1 MMNEEE
7 LLKRLNN
14 QQPIIVRN
22 RKFDGLKPVV
32 PKFVADW
39 YEKNKDDFE
48 YKLYDLCIDFHD
60 KNLQENLYRWFD
72 DNNNKSIETLVLMH
86 KFGYEVEKDK
96 LYTVEIPNP
105 ISDGYTKVYLGKNKD
120 NKVGLCIWGCYSSI
134 EFANNWKQLD
144 NAQLTESEIK
154 KDCAWAWEFAKEVKE

>member
-14 QQPIIVRN
+14 QQPIMVRN

-32 PKFVADW
+32 PQFVADW

-48 YKLYDLCIDFHD
+48 YKLYNLCIDFHD

-86 KFGYEVEKDK
+86 RFGYEVEKDK

-105 ISDGYTKVYLGKNKD
+105 NSDNHLVLRKNFDGKVCVSLLHSEYWRGNE
-120 NKVGLCIWGCYSSI
+120 STH
-134 EFANNWKQLD
+134 
-144 NAQLTESEIK
+144 LTESEIK
-154 KDCAWAWEFAKEVKE
+154 ENFEWAWQFAKGVE